1 MEWKLSDD
9 RKKEYEGFL
18 KAAQEIEL
26 LIGSTQFRVS
36 KMLKSRAD
44 IDAGVKLWW
53 DKISEELKLDKTK
66 DYMMN
71 AEGIVKEVPRENRP
85 QQSPIVVPVP
95 AAGSNVGT
103 KAEELK

>member
-1 MEWKLSDD
+1 MEWKLTDE

-18 KAAQEIEL
+18 KAAQEVEL
-26 LIGSTQFRVS
+26 LIGSTQFRIS

-53 DKISEELKLDKTK
+53 DKISDELKLDKTK

-71 AEGIVKEVPRENRP
+71 AEGIVKEVPRTSRP
-85 QQSPIVVPVP
+85 PQSPLVVPVTP
-95 AAGSNVGT
+95 AGSKIGT
-103 KAEELK
+103 NAEELK